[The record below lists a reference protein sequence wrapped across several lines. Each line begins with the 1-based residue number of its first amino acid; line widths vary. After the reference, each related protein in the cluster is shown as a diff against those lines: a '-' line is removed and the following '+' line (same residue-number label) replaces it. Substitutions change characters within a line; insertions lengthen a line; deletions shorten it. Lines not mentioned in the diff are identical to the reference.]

1 MSISAVSA
9 SGAPALMLVKPVIAA
24 DSETGSD
31 GVLVKLP
38 PRLGPD
44 PEDRAGRFGATRA
57 APTPTGADKRESA
70 VVALDAQTTEQEI
83 VGLLSSKVAQ
93 AALEVISGIR
103 PVQQL
108 ARWLDTRSL
117 SALTTRARLH
127 SEACKAHK
135 RRQSHDGAAENVHT
149 LHHQPI
155 VHSVHCSNVSPG
167 VYESAVVMA
176 DKTRFRAVAMRFERE
191 RGLWKVTAL
200 TMG

>member
-1 MSISAVSA
+1 MSISAA
-9 SGAPALMLVKPVIAA
+9 AAPGAPALILVKPVIAS
-24 DSETGSD
+24 DSESSAD

-44 PEDRAGRFGATRA
+44 PDPLAGRRGG
-57 APTPTGADKRESA
+57 TGASTVPSGQGKVEVA
-70 VVALDAQTTEQEI
+70 AVALDVQIPEQE
-83 VGLLSSKVAQ
+83 VVSLLASKVAQ

-117 SALTTRARLH
+117 NALTTRARLH
-127 SEACKAHK
+127 SEACKAHL
-135 RRQSHDGAAENVHT
+135 RRQSHDGATDNVYT

-167 VYESAVVMA
+167 VYESAIVMA